1 MTAKEIVEAIR
12 LAAGAEGIRQIF
24 LVGCGGS
31 MAGLYPAWYLLSRE
45 AKI

>member
-24 LVGCGGS
+24 WWDAAVQWQGFIRHGI
-31 MAGLYPAWYLLSRE
+31 Y
-45 AKI
+45 